1 MFWSRPPKSLHM
13 WLSGAHTQWT
23 FLQIVIKTHTT
34 DHTEAPP
41 LQISLGAR
49 SEKRFQAPPP
59 PHASSAMRRISKAP
73 PPSSW
78 LYTQLV
84 SSMFKAVACIDAW
97 AALPA
102 SNWNH
107 ANFFAPLTGAVSKDT
122 LDSNSHT
129 QHRARVS
136 TGYELT
142 PKRQDSANLHIGPV
156 WHLGVNANL
165 WLIPWY
171 YASTL
176 GYIHAWPRSRSLT
189 KCSTCCYLAEM
200 SGEFYFQK
208 SLMGLSVIDC
218 WLIWLLRSK

>member
-34 DHTEAPP
+34 DHTGAPP

-49 SEKRFQAPPP
+49 SEKRFQAPPTSTCQFCYAEDLKSTTSQFLTL
-59 PHASSAMRRISKAP
+59 HTISELNVQGSGMHWRVGCT
-73 PPSSW
+73 PS
-78 LYTQLV
+78 
-84 SSMFKAVACIDAW
+84 FKLKSCKLFCTFDQRC
-97 AALPA
+97 LKGY
-102 SNWNH
+102 
-107 ANFFAPLTGAVSKDT
+107 FGLKLT
-122 LDSNSHT
+122 HT

-176 GYIHAWPRSRSLT
+176 GYIHAWPRS
-189 KCSTCCYLAEM
+189 
-200 SGEFYFQK
+200 
-208 SLMGLSVIDC
+208 
-218 WLIWLLRSK
+218 